1 MPDFCYTCSQ
11 HNKRA
16 CTDSQPLI
24 PARTRALDWGPKKKP
39 QKPYL
44 NCNHSKQRKWRLAQ
58 LPVVR
63 TTRRQTENG
72 GARAVAVPKTWQ
84 SVWRGGEGQRER
96 ERGSASCWSTR
107 AFYNSWRIRFSG
119 IFVNAVSHC
128 NSLATPTSTASAP
141 RLDTFKC
148 NFLVMRNYV
157 ILARTRNIQPEQQQQ
172 QQQQWVRKRVGQSR

>member
-11 HNKRA
+11 HNKRGKHRLPTTYP
-16 CTDSQPLI
+16 CQG
-24 PARTRALDWGPKKKP
+24 RALDWGPKKKP

-63 TTRRQTENG
+63 TTRRQTQNG
-72 GARAVAVPKTWQ
+72 RARAVAVPKTWQ
-84 SVWRGGEGQRER
+84 SVRRTERER

-172 QQQQWVRKRVGQSR
+172 QQWVRKRVGQSR